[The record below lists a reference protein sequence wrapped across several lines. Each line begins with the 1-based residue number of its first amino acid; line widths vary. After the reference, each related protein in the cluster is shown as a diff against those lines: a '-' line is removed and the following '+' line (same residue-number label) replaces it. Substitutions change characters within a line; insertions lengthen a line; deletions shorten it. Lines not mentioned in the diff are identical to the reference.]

1 MLPANITL
9 QYMREG
15 VKQNVRLKLSLDA
28 TVRQVIADLVRDL
41 QLPSTDADGE
51 PCTYE
56 LTYQR
61 QPLSIEARLF
71 EVGVQEDAILQL
83 VAVNP
88 NATRSSLALSANV
101 LSRLGGKGSNEPL
114 PLRAQLLTRDGRAFW
129 LRHTRALI
137 RRADAALGYP
147 PESLDADLTALDPNR
162 TVSRPHALIV
172 YGDGQFTL
180 RDLHSQRGVLVNG
193 VRVPVNGAYPL
204 NDGDWLSF
212 GEVELQFRW
221 QP

>member
-1 MLPANITL
+1 MLPANVTL

-15 VKQNVRLKLSLDA
+15 TKQNIRLKVSLDA
-28 TVRQVIADLVRDL
+28 TVRQVIDGLVREL
-41 QLPSTDADGE
+41 QLPTTDADGE
-51 PCTYE
+51 PCVYE

-61 QPLSIEARLF
+61 QTLSDEARLF
-71 EVGVQEDAILQL
+71 EVGVQENAILQL

-88 NATRSSLALSANV
+88 NATRSGAALSANV

-114 PLRAQLLTRDGRAFW
+114 PINAQLVARNGRVFR

-137 RRADAALGYP
+137 GRADAALGYP
-147 PESLDADLTALDPNR
+147 PESLDADLTPFDPDR

-172 YGDGQFTL
+172 YSDGRFTI
-180 RDLHSQRGVLVNG
+180 RDLYSQRGILVNG

-204 NDGDWLSF
+204 NDGDWLHI
-212 GEVELQFRW
+212 GEIELQFRC
-221 QP
+221 QS